1 MMGKIV
7 FQYDLES
14 RERVGTTKK
23 IELYL
28 FVLLFSI
35 LILEG
40 AFIFRPI
47 ANNIRLVIKKL
58 TDSESTF
65 RQTNEILLITR
76 QALVQAIE
84 DKYKL
89 QLAEGKCGQ
98 YR

>member
-40 AFIFRPI
+40 AFIFCPI
-47 ANNIRLVIKKL
+47 ANNICLVIKKL
-58 TDSESTF
+58 TDSGSIL
-65 RQTNEILLITR
+65 RQINEVLLATKR
-76 QALVQAIE
+76 L
-84 DKYKL
+84 
-89 QLAEGKCGQ
+89 
-98 YR
+98 

>member
-1 MMGKIV
+1 MMDKIV

-58 TDSESTF
+58 TDSRSIL
-65 RQTNEILLITR
+65 RQINEVLLATKR
-76 QALVQAIE
+76 L
-84 DKYKL
+84 
-89 QLAEGKCGQ
+89 
-98 YR
+98 